1 MLSRWRQSLDTISLR
16 DLWDENE
23 RKWKMDERERTN
35 DRPTHKHSHK
45 RKRLLRAS
53 DENHF
58 PTEIQIFMLSIR
70 SSWNYYRPI
79 TSLFLSLS
87 WRECIEKWVRFG
99 RNKITKKRKKEKLD
113 ILHFIHILQTVSKQF
128 TVVLLS

>member
-1 MLSRWRQSLDTISLR
+1 MLSRWMTITRQGYNFFTRFCGMKTS
-16 DLWDENE
+16 ENE
-23 RKWKMDERERTN
+23 KWMRERGLMTH
-35 DRPTHKHSHK
+35 DRPTYSHK

-79 TSLFLSLS
+79 TSLSLSLSLS
-87 WRECIEKWVRFG
+87 WWECIENEFVLDEVRSG
-99 RNKITKKRKKEKLD
+99 KKLD
-113 ILHFIHILQTVSKQF
+113 VLLYTFCKQF
-128 TVVLLS
+128 ETVHALLS

>member
-1 MLSRWRQSLDTISLR
+1 MKTS
-16 DLWDENE
+16 ENE
-23 RKWKMDERERTN
+23 KWMRERGLMTH

-87 WRECIEKWVRFG
+87 LVSKSEFVLDE
-99 RNKITKKRKKEKLD
+99 TKSRKKEKKKNLIFY
-113 ILHFIHILQTVSKQF
+113 ILYTFCKQF
-128 TVVLLS
+128 QNSLQSCYYRNWKLCLMKLYQQ